1 MISPDLLRHYYP
13 DDRQDTSELFYAWVR
28 RDLSPDSVLLN
39 LGAGPPTRAS
49 VRSFRGEVARAIGA
63 DVDPIVLDNDELDE
77 AHLIEGGV
85 LPFADA
91 TFDAIVSDFV
101 LEHVDEPLPFL
112 REAYRTLKPG
122 CPFLFRTPNKN
133 HYVTLISRLTPHAFH
148 RLVANP
154 ARGFPREHHEPWTT
168 RYRMNG
174 RRALRR
180 LAGEAGFRGVELRM
194 VEAQPSYLLF
204 HRIPFYLGVAWE
216 RTVNR
221 FDFLAGLRV
230 HILGRLEK

>member
-1 MISPDLLRHYYP
+1 MISPDLLRRYYP
-13 DDRQDTSELFYAWVR
+13 DDRSDTSELFYAWVR
-28 RDLSPDSVLLN
+28 RDLSPHSVLLN
-39 LGAGPPTRAS
+39 LGAGPPTRSS
-49 VRSFRGEVARAIGA
+49 VRSLRGEVARVIGA
-63 DVDPIVLDNDELDE
+63 DVDPVVLDNDELDE

-101 LEHVDEPLPFL
+101 LEHVDEPSPFL
-112 REAYRTLKPG
+112 REVHRTLKPG
-122 CPFLFRTPNKN
+122 RPSFFRTPNRN
-133 HYVTLISRLTPHAFH
+133 HYVTLISRLTPHSFH
-148 RLVANP
+148 RLAANR
-154 ARGFPREHHEPWTT
+154 ARGFLRDHHEPWPT

-174 RRALRR
+174 RGILRR
-180 LAGEAGFRGVELRM
+180 LAREAGFRGVELRM